1 MLVLITDY
9 NQSVNSPSALRNR
22 LLKYLIPVILISFL
36 FNGPKFFEARVGYSN
51 STVLATPTNETLTN
65 LTLSDGTM
73 NTLLEQE
80 SIEWTPYVSSRYH
93 SRFFDCLAHPNIS
106 ATLATDQKM
115 TLKKLSSYLLAK
127 FSRVPFTTVLI
138 NGISTMVNGTL
149 VRDTKMTS
157 GSFLISGKSCT

>member
-1 MLVLITDY
+1 MIVLITDY

-80 SIEWTPYVSSRYH
+80 SIEWTPYVSNCVMRN
-93 SRFFDCLAHPNIS
+93 DLVC
-106 ATLATDQKM
+106 
-115 TLKKLSSYLLAK
+115 YLVNDIFVLFLAK
-127 FSRVPFTTVLI
+127 RGNFF
-138 NGISTMVNGTL
+138 L
-149 VRDTKMTS
+149 VV
-157 GSFLISGKSCT
+157 FLIFLILVTR